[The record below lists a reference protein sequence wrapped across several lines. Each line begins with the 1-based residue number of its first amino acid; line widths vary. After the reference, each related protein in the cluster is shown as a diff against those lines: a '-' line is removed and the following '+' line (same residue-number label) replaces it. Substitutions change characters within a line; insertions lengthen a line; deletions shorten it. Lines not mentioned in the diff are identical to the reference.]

1 MLQSFKKLISIYSL
15 GFLKFWTFTH
25 GIVCISLF
33 RTYLKD
39 LVETTHLFL
48 KMLENFS
55 KKTHLVVQKKKKKT
69 GRKKKPRNNGK
80 WILQLYNVF
89 NGSG

>member
-1 MLQSFKKLISIYSL
+1 MPF
-15 GFLKFWTFTH
+15 
-25 GIVCISLF
+25 VCILLF

-80 WILQLYNVF
+80 WIFLYNVF
-89 NGSG
+89 HGSG